1 MISIVYFVLSCCRP
15 STKGSCPPTRSLGQ
29 QRVFTAEA
37 RLHTA
42 GQRVF
47 TANARPHTGQSGSYG
62 DQMSINQAFGPD
74 EMERVSILIKCNM

>member
-1 MISIVYFVLSCCRP
+1 VGLLAKMISIVYFVLSCCRP

-47 TANARPHTGQSGSYG
+47 TANARPHT
-62 DQMSINQAFGPD
+62 SIKHLVLMRWKGW
-74 EMERVSILIKCNM
+74 VYW